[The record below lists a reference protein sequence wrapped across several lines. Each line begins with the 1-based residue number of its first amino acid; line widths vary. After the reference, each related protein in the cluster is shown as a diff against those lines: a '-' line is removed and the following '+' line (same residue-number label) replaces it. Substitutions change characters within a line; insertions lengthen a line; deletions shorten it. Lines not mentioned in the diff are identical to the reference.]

1 MIAVVSHT
9 TIIVIDKQ
17 VQSNDVGTTIEN
29 SLGMLTQHEQTVSIL
44 LLFDV
49 SCVFTMKVLIRYF
62 LNLFI
67 FEYRTLLF
75 RVKDALVVW
84 KNDIWKIYISLHLNH
99 VLMSMIRRIKVE
111 ITLKLWSTCIYIVHY
126 S

>member
-49 SCVFTMKVLIRYF
+49 SCVFTVKVSF
-62 LNLFI
+62 P
-67 FEYRTLLF
+67 
-75 RVKDALVVW
+75 
-84 KNDIWKIYISLHLNH
+84 IS
-99 VLMSMIRRIKVE
+99 
-111 ITLKLWSTCIYIVHY
+111 
-126 S
+126 